1 LDGLEK
7 SFYSFYVCTA
17 VRKFF
22 FFLDGLHTGKVRI
35 RDILACSFLDDLL
48 ELRDEELSKDMQ
60 ESNWFSA
67 PSALRV
73 YGQYLN
79 LDKDHNGMLSRQEL
93 ARYGTGTLTSVFLE
107 RVFQECLTYDGEMDY
122 KTYLD
127 FVLALEN
134 RKEPQALQYFFRLLD
149 VQGKSFLNVFD
160 LNYFFRAIQEQ
171 MRVHGQEPVTFADVK
186 DEIFDMVRP
195 ADPLKL
201 TLQDLINS
209 SQGDTVITILID
221 LNGFWT
227 YENREVLVQ
236 EVPEEG
242 DV

>member
-1 LDGLEK
+1 MIYLKGQ
-7 SFYSFYVCTA
+7 S
-17 VRKFF
+17 
-22 FFLDGLHTGKVRI
+22 
-35 RDILACSFLDDLL
+35 
-48 ELRDEELSKDMQ
+48 ELRDEELSKDSQ

-79 LDKDHNGMLSRQEL
+79 LDKDHNGMLSKEEL
-93 ARYGTGTLTSVFLE
+93 SRYGTGTLTSVFLD

-134 RKEPQALQYFFRLLD
+134 RKEPAALQYIFKLLD
-149 VQGKSFLNVFD
+149 IENKGSLNVFS

-171 MRVHGQEPVTFADVK
+171 MKIHGQDPVAFHDVK
-186 DEIFDMVRP
+186 DEIFDMVKPR
-195 ADPLKL
+195 DPYRI
-201 TLQDLINS
+201 TLQDLIQS
-209 SQGDTVITILID
+209 SQGDTVCTILID

-227 YENREVLVQ
+227 YENREVLVAPDG
-236 EVPEEG
+236 ESPADIE
-242 DV
+242 DT